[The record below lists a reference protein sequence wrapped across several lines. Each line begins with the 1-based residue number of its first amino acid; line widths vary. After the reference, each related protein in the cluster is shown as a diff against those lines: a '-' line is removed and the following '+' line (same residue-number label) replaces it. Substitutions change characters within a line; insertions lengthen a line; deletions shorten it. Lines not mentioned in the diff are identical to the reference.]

1 MDQRDAALELL
12 AEHPRYRR
20 LVRRRGRLALSLTA
34 LMLVGYLGYVLLVA
48 FDKPLL
54 ARSLAGGA
62 TSWGIPI
69 GLGVILLAIAL
80 TGIYVYRANREFD
93 AEVAAIVAEARR

>member
-1 MDQRDAALELL
+1 MEQGEAALERL
-12 AEHPRYRR
+12 AEDPRYRR
-20 LVRRRGRLALSLTA
+20 LVRRRGRLGLVLTA
-34 LMLVGYLGYVLLVA
+34 IMLVAYLGFVLLVA

-54 ARSLAGGA
+54 ARSLTGGA
-62 TSWGIPI
+62 TSLGIPL

-80 TGIYVYRANREFD
+80 TGLYVYRANREFD

>member
-1 MDQRDAALELL
+1 MEIDDHALERL
-12 AEHPRYRR
+12 ADDPRYRR
-20 LVRRRGRLALSLTA
+20 LVRRRGRLGVALTGI
-34 LMLVGYLGYVLLVA
+34 MLVAYLGYVLLVA

-62 TSWGIPI
+62 TSVGIPI

-80 TGIYVYRANREFD
+80 TGFYVYRANREFD
-93 AEVAAIVAEARR
+93 AEVAAIVAEFAR